1 MKKTRMFSVILAI
14 ALCII
19 FFGLVPNKTRAEAPS
34 SGTIGENLTWTL
46 ENDVTLTISG
56 TGEIPESSASRL
68 APWYSQK
75 YFIETIIIGDGIT
88 SIPKAAFEFYENL
101 KKVVLPDTVTS
112 IGASAFRECRKLS
125 DINLPA
131 KLTIIEEDTF
141 NLCYGL
147 TEIVIPHGV
156 TTIED
161 GAFYDCHYIK
171 SITLPSTVKH
181 IEDGAFTS
189 CGGILNFY
197 IDDLAA
203 FMNIDAIANILG
215 KNGNDKT
222 LYLNNT
228 PVTAL
233 VIPDGIEEIASYA
246 FKGFNFTSVEIPD
259 SVTKIHDGAFT
270 LCRNLTTV
278 DIPEQVTLIGASAFS
293 NCEKLTSVTIGNNV
307 NSIGA
312 GAFRG
317 CTQLR
322 QIAIPNSVTSM
333 GNFAFEDCSAL
344 TNATIGTG
352 LTQMN
357 YGMFSNCSSLATITI
372 PGNVSTIGERAFK
385 DCTNLTSVTIG
396 EGVTSI
402 GALAFVNCSN
412 INHISFSDSVA
423 VIGPNA
429 FEGCSA
435 LQNIVFGK
443 GLQVIEQ
450 SAFERCKNL
459 LSVEFPDGL
468 TTIQDRAFYLCEKYE
483 LVTLP
488 ASIKNIGVNAFY
500 GVWHILFKGTE
511 SQWNS
516 FYFDNMVIGSLDRK
530 QIHFN
535 CTGNE
540 LQSEVIAPTCTK
552 IGYTSYT
559 CSRCKAVRENQLTK
573 AIGHS
578 YGSWYIAKE
587 ATFANKGIERRDCKN
602 CNEYEAKDIPVKTH
616 TDKNNDSI
624 CDDCGSKF
632 CITHTE
638 ELLPAKNATC
648 TQDGLTEGKKCSYC
662 DAILQAQEVIPASD
676 HQYGEWTPT
685 SEGLEERVCDLC
697 GNKDQRQIE
706 TSTPPASS
714 GTTSSQPTTQPN
726 TIPAEATPFDNDVP
740 PQKVNPI
747 VIVLIVTAAVA
758 IAGGATVV
766 FIKQKKVVDNQ
777 DGSDQT

>member
-1 MKKTRMFSVILAI
+1 MKKTQVLSVILAI
-14 ALCII
+14 VLCVIV
-19 FFGLVPNKTRAEAPS
+19 FTLSLNDANAEAPS
-34 SGTIGENLTWTL
+34 SGTIGDNLTWTL

-56 TGEIPESSASRL
+56 TGDIPESCASRL

-112 IGASAFRECRKLS
+112 IGASAFQYCRKLS
-125 DINLPA
+125 DITLPKNLTVIA
-131 KLTIIEEDTF
+131 EDTF
-141 NLCYGL
+141 HLCYGL
-147 TEIVIPHGV
+147 TEIVIPYGV

-171 SITLPSTVKH
+171 SITLPSTIKH
-181 IEDGAFTS
+181 IEAGAFTS
-189 CGGILNFY
+189 CNRIKNFY
-197 IDDLAA
+197 ISDLTA
-203 FMNIDAIANILG
+203 FMNIDGITDLMG
-215 KNGNDKT
+215 KNLSNKT
-222 LYLNNT
+222 LYLNNS

-233 VIPDGIEEIASYA
+233 VIPDGIEEIAPSM
-246 FKGFNFTSVEIPD
+246 FEGFNITSVAIPD
-259 SVTKIHDGAFT
+259 SVTIINGGAFAH
-270 LCRNLTTV
+270 CCNLTTM
-278 DIPEQVTLIGASAFS
+278 DIPDQVTQIGASAFS
-293 NCEKLTSVTIGNNV
+293 NCEKLTSVTIGNKV

-396 EGVTSI
+396 KGVTSI

-516 FYFDNMVIGSLDRK
+516 FYFDKMVIGSLDRK

-662 DAILQAQEVIPASD
+662 DAILQAQEVIPAFEHS
-676 HQYGEWTPT
+676 YGEWTST
-685 SEGLEERVCDLC
+685 AEGLEERVCIHC
-697 GNKDQRQIE
+697 GEKDQQQTGTSEPPTSSE
-706 TSTPPASS
+706 TSSTL
-714 GTTSSQPTTQPN
+714 PTTQPD
-726 TIPAEATPFDNDVP
+726 TTPTEPVLSDKEETPN
-740 PQKVNPI
+740 KANPI
-747 VIVLIVTAAVA
+747 VIILIVTVAVA
-758 IAGGATVV
+758 VTGSATVIL
-766 FIKQKKVVDNQ
+766 IKQRKKK
-777 DGSDQT
+777 